1 MAKYDWKI
9 EPRDEDWSDDTYA
22 YFLIH
27 INLKR
32 MVEYLTKEFKKDW
45 WFKGDYGQDNCYIV
59 AENNNFPVRLFFTF
73 DEGGWAD
80 ITRHYTD
87 GASYTDD
94 HLGSWHFAKYDINY
108 SFDTIKDNI
117 KDYFKKFEE
126 SIMKEK
132 KSLTERDDL
141 IKNSDV
147 KRWMISGGDVQITFK
162 DGNELVGI
170 IVEYRKDET
179 DSKAECYLC
188 EDITS
193 DYTRDY
199 FIVESY
205 NGKIMSIKF
214 QSYDHLID
222 YMDKNNYELVES
234 KKEKRKSIKENKSM
248 TLQDAWNNDDKE
260 LFLSM
265 INWLETNRKIT
276 SKESKD
282 LEEIY
287 DNWGEYKDE
296 NPNAKIKFGD
306 LVINI
311 KESLTEL
318 FEYEGGI
325 PLDELMDILTEE
337 WQENNTNNLLFR
349 ESSHWDDESRDENRY
364 IEISAILDFATPY
377 NSGYSFSNKK
387 IQKQYDKSIEELRNE
402 VEDDDFDDVLYEY
415 EPILLLIAIDLKE
428 EIIYA
433 SVDLGNGVVEDVARE
448 KLADNE
454 KDFRKQI
461 QRMINAF

>member
-126 SIMKEK
+126 SMKKEK
-132 KSLTERDDL
+132 KS
-141 IKNSDV
+141 
-147 KRWMISGGDVQITFK
+147 
-162 DGNELVGI
+162 
-170 IVEYRKDET
+170 
-179 DSKAECYLC
+179 
-188 EDITS
+188 
-193 DYTRDY
+193 
-199 FIVESY
+199 
-205 NGKIMSIKF
+205 
-214 QSYDHLID
+214 
-222 YMDKNNYELVES
+222 
-234 KKEKRKSIKENKSM
+234 
-248 TLQDAWNNDDKE
+248 
-260 LFLSM
+260 
-265 INWLETNRKIT
+265 
-276 SKESKD
+276 
-282 LEEIY
+282 
-287 DNWGEYKDE
+287 
-296 NPNAKIKFGD
+296 
-306 LVINI
+306 I
-311 KESLTEL
+311 KES

-349 ESSHWDDESRDENRY
+349 ESSHWDDEARDENRY

-387 IQKQYDKSIEELRNE
+387 IQKQYDESIEELRNE
-402 VEDDDFDDVLYEY
+402 VEDDDFDDVLHEY